1 MERPTCSVEKDW
13 FKLAAKRLR
22 PLANS
27 ASESD
32 LVWVSFN
39 GEALRIAGCG
49 TTVIVPAIGTAWD
62 AHYAIKAPQLD
73 HLPKRLT
80 NPVVI
85 AVWEGRLSVGRR
97 VWNLAESERLPRHV
111 R

>member
-1 MERPTCSVEKDW
+1 MRT
-13 FKLAAKRLR
+13 LAITVDARSLHGLR
-22 PLANS
+22 AQRRRTP
-27 ASESD
+27 ASPE
-32 LVWVSFN
+32 

-62 AHYAIKAPQLD
+62 ARYAIKATQLD

-85 AVWEGRLSVGRR
+85 AVWEGSLSVGRR
-97 VWNLAESERLPRHV
+97 VWNLAESERSLGPT
-111 R
+111 